1 MKAWEGCAPC
11 SMKPGVAVPVDA
23 MPEVDVPDA
32 VEPWSSDEATDGS
45 GVGAEV
51 VVAEVEAEL
60 PMEAEPEVDF
70 PEVVEPRSSD
80 GPPTDA
86 PEVGC
91 ATRARDDGGEVEPQA
106 ATQVVQADAEVP
118 VDAVPDANADVVEQ

>member
-1 MKAWEGCAPC
+1 
-11 SMKPGVAVPVDA
+11 MKPGVAVPVDA

-45 GVGAEV
+45 GVGADV
-51 VVAEVEAEL
+51 VVAEVGAGL
-60 PMEAEPEVDF
+60 PVEAEPEANS

-86 PEVGC
+86 TEVGC
-91 ATRARDDGGEVEPQA
+91 ANGGEVDPKA
-106 ATQVVQADAEVP
+106 VTKVAQADAEVP

>member
-1 MKAWEGCAPC
+1 MKAWEGCA
-11 SMKPGVAVPVDA
+11 SRTTESPGAGVVMPVDA
-23 MPEVDVPDA
+23 VPEVDVSEA

-60 PMEAEPEVDF
+60 PVEAEPEANS
-70 PEVVEPRSSD
+70 PEVVEPRSPD

-86 PEVGC
+86 PEVGS
-91 ATRARDDGGEVEPQA
+91 ANSGEVEPKA
-106 ATQVVQADAEVP
+106 ATKVVQADAEVP
-118 VDAVPDANADVVEQ
+118 VDAMPDANADVVEQ